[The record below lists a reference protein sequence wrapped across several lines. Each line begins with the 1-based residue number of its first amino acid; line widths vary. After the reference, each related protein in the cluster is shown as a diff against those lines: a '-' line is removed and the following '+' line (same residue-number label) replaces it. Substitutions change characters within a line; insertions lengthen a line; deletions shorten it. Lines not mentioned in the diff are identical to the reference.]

1 MEPFTGEDAPNIA
14 ATELKSFDE
23 RFRAMES
30 KMNLVD
36 TMFGI
41 HESTVEAAKYGDMD
55 PAVSVY
61 WRREGEKYT
70 QHLDFYRDAMFFMK
84 RIRESHQRLIRFE
97 QQRKEKAEAE
107 LKARNSRAP
116 ESETT
121 KEISTKAFLKGEQA
135 KVMQVDWDVFASKK
149 GDIEKSIMTP
159 IEVISETEQE
169 IKSGAIAPGRKS
181 LANAAKSRFLK
192 TNWLADLEKR
202 FENYDGTESK
212 QVPAE
217 GTVTVLAEN
226 LSPESANEEKKT
238 EKGHNLPG
246 EKSGARDDDFDDDAS
261 INGHEVEE
269 PDTLSLATSIT
280 SLLHLRCLMHF
291 IDTEIEPKR
300 EYVNSKE
307 CTRIHFHDLWHLFK
321 PGDKIINQ
329 EEKQVFVV
337 LRVQIPR
344 HKVEEPWERWN
355 RRVIDDSDSDSDVE
369 RDENDNPFTL
379 SCAYIDFDGKA
390 FGPVAIKFKISPFG
404 ELKQIRSLP
413 VYPLRFAKDTQSR
426 QNIAKRGQML
436 LDVAKFKAMYYMGV
450 TLDKRD
456 EIDSQVVIDFNEA
469 LADEDRR
476 KAWEPKIAPVSTAP
490 DARGDD
496 TCMAL
501 CCIHQVVREGFL
513 VDSKMTEDYVKTLVP
528 DTSLQAPSLILSPRS
543 LEDTLNSVD
552 ELTETEFLVMTY
564 RDLGTT
570 AKEVE
575 TELEK
580 NFALASRWG
589 CILLLDE
596 ADVFLSARERMD
608 FNRNGLVAVFLR
620 VLEYYAGILFLTTNR
635 IGDFDEAFASRIHM
649 SLHYPELDEQKT
661 LKVFRLNLELIE
673 QRFQK
678 QGRTILFDP
687 SSVEDFAQQHFREH
701 KYHRWNGRQIRNA
714 CQTALALAEFD
725 AQGGALEIDGQV
737 DKNAVV
743 KLQLKYFKTVQRAYL
758 DFGKYLGDIQGA
770 QGDRRAIDYKLLAP
784 SIS

>member
-1 MEPFTGEDAPNIA
+1 MPMEVMEQRVFTEATAADSPSSRAVEPDLKTDDSQAEDSHHFPSRSDGVIKPALHSEPDSMEPFTGEDAPNIA

-107 LKARNSRAP
+107 LKARNTRAP

-159 IEVISETEQE
+159 IEVISGEPESQE
-169 IKSGAIAPGRKS
+169 ILQLAVTQRRNKKSNQVPSRQVERVLPTRQNQDSSSQQPLPERIKIHSEALIAVFSQVTKS
-181 LANAAKSRFLK
+181 PRWPVAKDGSLVFLRPYQDLVYYK
-192 TNWLADLEKR
+192 DQLRSWLADLEKR
-202 FENYDGTESK
+202 FENYDGTESE

-238 EKGHNLPG
+238 EKGHKLPG

-490 DARGDD
+490 DARDDD

-543 LEDTLNSVD
+543 LEDTLNSVN

-564 RDLGTT
+564 RVFGFVLR
-570 AKEVE
+570 
-575 TELEK
+575 
-580 NFALASRWG
+580 SRKWG
-589 CILLLDE
+589 ERSLRVYYGNILLTE
-596 ADVFLSARERMD
+596 
-608 FNRNGLVAVFLR
+608 
-620 VLEYYAGILFLTTNR
+620 
-635 IGDFDEAFASRIHM
+635 
-649 SLHYPELDEQKT
+649 
-661 LKVFRLNLELIE
+661 
-673 QRFQK
+673 
-678 QGRTILFDP
+678 
-687 SSVEDFAQQHFREH
+687 
-701 KYHRWNGRQIRNA
+701 
-714 CQTALALAEFD
+714 
-725 AQGGALEIDGQV
+725 
-737 DKNAVV
+737 
-743 KLQLKYFKTVQRAYL
+743 
-758 DFGKYLGDIQGA
+758 
-770 QGDRRAIDYKLLAP
+770 
-784 SIS
+784 